1 MAEPIFRPGHPVA
14 GVRQVIAI
22 GGQDDKDKDKD
33 KDMCCQNGPYNL
45 LRCGGENMAAR
56 VMAYCLAC
64 MEAVAREEEE
74 R

>member
-1 MAEPIFRPGHPVA
+1 M
-14 GVRQVIAI
+14 QL
-22 GGQDDKDKDKD
+22 GGQDDKDKD
-33 KDMCCQNGPYNL
+33 MCLQNGPSYNM

-56 VMAYCLAC
+56 VMAYCLPC